1 MLADAYL
8 SPADLSRQHMAPTAT
23 ALPIPGMRRR
33 GEFINRNTMPCL
45 ALPMPP
51 DQYLA
56 YLKPQFFSA
65 ISSFTAPSL
74 RNISLHSQ
82 GVETLLSEK
91 IASQD
96 FYGKSHRELLAK
108 NLADIGINE
117 GCLPHPAVTIMF
129 GDFS

>member
-1 MLADAYL
+1 
-8 SPADLSRQHMAPTAT
+8 
-23 ALPIPGMRRR
+23 MRRR
-33 GEFINRNTMPCL
+33 GEFINRNTMPS
-45 ALPMPP
+45 P

-96 FYGKSHRELLAK
+96 FYGKSHHELVAK

-129 GDFS
+129 GDFSLCNCHTPFWNSVHVD